1 MITMNQI
8 EDFSRRIAKE
18 FEPHRIILFADGKPT
33 PDSDVDLLVVM
44 PFEGRPVEKSVEIR
58 MKLMPEFPL
67 DILVRTPENIEHRLS
82 MGDFFMRDILWKGR
96 ILYEMLSDGVAESS
110 P

>member
-18 FEPHRIILFADGKPT
+18 FEPHRIILFGSYADGKPT
-33 PDSDVDLLVVM
+33 PDSDVDLLVIM

-58 MKLMPEFPL
+58 MKLLPEFPL

-82 MGDFFMRDILWKGR
+82 MGDFFMQDILRKGR
-96 ILYEMLSDGVAESS
+96 ILYEAHH
-110 P
+110 